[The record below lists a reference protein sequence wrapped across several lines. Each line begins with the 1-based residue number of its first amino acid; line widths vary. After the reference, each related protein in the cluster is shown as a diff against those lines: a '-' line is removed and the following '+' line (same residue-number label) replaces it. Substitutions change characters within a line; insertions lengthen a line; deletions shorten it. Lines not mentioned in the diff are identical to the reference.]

1 MGVEDHALAD
11 ARDLRHAHR
20 DRYSKVVFHRH
31 HSLACG
37 CFPRHLHQHY
47 TVPVSQLA
55 AHGELLGSRTFA
67 HACPHTGQMDCG
79 RHLQQRLLRRLGHT
93 SHGQPPVHLPPIA
106 ARPGSCWDL
115 RRPARALD
123 ELSRLHTRGMESTS
137 TPALLAKNLTSS
149 ATYPAHTDEVF
160 VFVYGSTVER
170 PACGGLWRLTRL
182 GTFAARCMH
191 TT

>member
-1 MGVEDHALAD
+1 
-11 ARDLRHAHR
+11 
-20 DRYSKVVFHRH
+20 
-31 HSLACG
+31 
-37 CFPRHLHQHY
+37 
-47 TVPVSQLA
+47 
-55 AHGELLGSRTFA
+55 
-67 HACPHTGQMDCG
+67 MDCG

-137 TPALLAKNLTSS
+137 TPAVLARTLTPS

-160 VFVYGSTVER
+160 VFVYGSTVEETS
-170 PACGGLWRLTRL
+170 LWRSVEADASRNFCRTVHAYDLTVSL
-182 GTFAARCMH
+182 HDHANTH
-191 TT
+191 